1 MDVINRK
8 EHLDIKGI
16 KKIISIRAS
25 MNKGLTDKLIKFFP
39 DIIKIDKP
47 NIKNKEIIN
56 PF

>member
-1 MDVINRK
+1 MDIINRK
-8 EHLDIKGI
+8 EHLDIKGK

-39 DIIKIDKP
+39 EIIKIDKP
-47 NIKNKEIIN
+47 SIKNKEIMN